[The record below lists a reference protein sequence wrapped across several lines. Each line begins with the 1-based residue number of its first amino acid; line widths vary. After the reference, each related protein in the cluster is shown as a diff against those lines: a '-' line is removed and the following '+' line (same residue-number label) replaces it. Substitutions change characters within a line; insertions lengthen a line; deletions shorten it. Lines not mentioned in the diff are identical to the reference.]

1 MQDELRSVLDLM
13 IQQDSTLEIHTT
25 PDVYITQN
33 STPRDVRKWLR
44 DKEFSQ
50 RYCITHDLYRVVARY
65 HFPLFS
71 ANIYGSS
78 LGWLEKTT
86 KLTQPIFYLYWK
98 ESK

>member
-50 RYCITHDLYRVVARY
+50 RYCITYDLYGLWSGCTLP
-65 HFPLFS
+65 FSLFS

-78 LGWLEKTT
+78 LGCVLKT
-86 KLTQPIFYLYWK
+86 Q
-98 ESK
+98 

>member
-33 STPRDVRKWLR
+33 SNPRDVRKWLR

-50 RYCITHDLYRVVARY
+50 RYCITYDFILYTPCPVDLY
-65 HFPLFS
+65 LIS
-71 ANIYGSS
+71 
-78 LGWLEKTT
+78 EKS
-86 KLTQPIFYLYWK
+86 IWK
-98 ESK
+98 NQDR

>member
-33 STPRDVRKWLR
+33 SNPRDVRKWLR

-50 RYCITHDLYRVVARY
+50 RYCTGRGVSEKVSAVSFFLGSG
-65 HFPLFS
+65 LF
-71 ANIYGSS
+71 GSCNS
-78 LGWLEKTT
+78 N
-86 KLTQPIFYLYWK
+86 
-98 ESK
+98 